1 MLARSFTYFWA
12 EALKSI
18 IRHGWMSIAS
28 IAVVAVTLL
37 ILGSFMVINF
47 NLANI
52 TQEVKEQ
59 VQIVLYLEEDVQAD
73 IKEELERKLFSHEQ
87 LEEIRFV
94 SREDAMD
101 RLRTQLDEHSY
112 LLEGYQEDGENPL
125 RPSFELSTRIP
136 EDVGIVA
143 QEVEEYPGVA
153 YADYGSGV
161 VEPLFQF
168 TGVVR
173 WVGLAFMAGLAVTA
187 VFLIAH
193 TIRLTVY
200 IRREEI
206 MIMKYVG
213 ATNWF
218 IRWPFIFEGLLLG
231 LLGGIIPIVIIYYGY
246 HGAFEWMHDNIYFIT
261 LLDPGDIITTV
272 VKVLIPLGLIL
283 GALGSVISLRR
294 FLKV

>member
-1 MLARSFTYFWA
+1 MLSRSLLYFWA